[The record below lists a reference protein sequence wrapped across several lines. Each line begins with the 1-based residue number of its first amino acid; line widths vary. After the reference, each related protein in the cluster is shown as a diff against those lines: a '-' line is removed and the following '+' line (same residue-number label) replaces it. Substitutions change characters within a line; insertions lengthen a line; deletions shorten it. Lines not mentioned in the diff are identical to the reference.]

1 MLIILEQLGILFLF
15 VMVGLIFGKKG
26 IVNPQQAKGLSALA
40 VNLFF
45 PCTIF
50 KAFYNNFKLDN
61 LMKYNIVIVISA
73 IILVVIAF
81 FAHIISKFL
90 AKESYEEKVYE
101 YSLIVPNYAYVGYA
115 LAEGLFGAEGL
126 LNMVICAMPVSVYI
140 YTIGYG
146 KLMKQVVSFKRLLN
160 PAMITMVLGLIV
172 GVIDISLPTVIE
184 VFVTKASACMA
195 PVAMI
200 LTGLTI
206 SEFNIKEM
214 LLDKKVYII
223 TAIRLI
229 VIPLLVV
236 LILKPFFSVEIV
248 RCITLLYAMPCG
260 LNTIIFAKL
269 VDENYQIGAK
279 LAIVSNVFS
288 IITVPIFLNFV

>member
-1 MLIILEQLGILFLF
+1 MLIILEQMGILFLF
-15 VMVGLIFGKKG
+15 VIVGLAFGKKS
-26 IVNPQQAKGLSALA
+26 IISPQQAKGLSALA

-50 KAFYNNFKLDN
+50 KAFYSNFKLDN
-61 LMKYNIVIVISA
+61 LVKYNTVIILSG
-73 IILVVIAF
+73 IILVIVAIS
-81 FAHIISKFL
+81 AHFISKII
-90 AKESYEEKVYE
+90 AKESYEKKVYE

-115 LAEGLFGAEGL
+115 LAEGLFGTEGL

-146 KLMKQVVSFKRLLN
+146 KLMKQTLSLKRLLN
-160 PAMITMVLGLIV
+160 PAMITMVAGVIV
-172 GVIDISLPTVIE
+172 GITGISLPNFIE
-184 VFVTKASACMA
+184 VSVAKASACMA
-195 PVAMI
+195 PIAMI

-214 LLDKKVYII
+214 LTDKKVYII

-229 VIPLLVV
+229 IIPLFVMLV
-236 LILKPFFSVEIV
+236 LKQFFSAEIV

-260 LNTIIFAKL
+260 LNTILFAKL
-269 VDENYQIGAK
+269 VDENYKIGAK
-279 LAIVSNVFS
+279 LAVVSNVFS
-288 IITVPIFLNFV
+288 IITIPIFLSLI